1 MRGLLGIFSRVG
13 GRQDLGRGAA
23 FWVAFAIVAL
33 GLVAFPLFGSAF
45 YLSNL
50 ANFFVYVPM
59 GLGLCLLWGYGG
71 ILSFGQASF
80 FGISGYVYG
89 IVAQNLSLT
98 PGASL
103 LGIAAAILATVI
115 VAALFGYFVFYGQVS
130 AWIIPLLTLVLSLI
144 LETFMAQTAGYQ
156 WRIGH
161 VLLGG
166 YNGMTGIPSIQVG
179 PLEFGGASIALYL
192 LTVIAM
198 LLGYLGLRL
207 LVNSHFG
214 YVIVGVR
221 DDVERTRMLG
231 YNVARMQVTVFALAA
246 GLAGLSGV
254 LYVSWG
260 NYINPS
266 SMGLYAATLPVIWT
280 AVGGRSS
287 LIAVTLSTVAL
298 KWLADSLAVRGGEYA
313 FLIMGALL
321 LATMLFFPAGI
332 VVSLNRLWRRA
343 RRQAP

>member
-1 MRGLLGIFSRVG
+1 MRERLGIFSRLG
-13 GRQDLGRGAA
+13 GPQDLGRGPA
-23 FWVAFAIVAL
+23 FWVAFGIVAL
-33 GLVAFPLFGSAF
+33 GLLVFPLFGSPF

-50 ANFFVYVPM
+50 AVFFIYVPM
-59 GLGLCLLWGYGG
+59 GLGLGLLWGYGG
-71 ILSFGQASF
+71 ILSFGQAAF

-89 IVAQNLSLT
+89 VVVQNLSQT

-103 LGIAAAILATVI
+103 LAVAAAISATVI

-156 WRIGH
+156 WRVGH

-166 YNGMTGIPSIQVG
+166 YNGMTGIPSIQAG
-179 PLEFGGASIALYL
+179 PLEFGGASVALYL
-192 LTVIAM
+192 LTVVGMVLA
-198 LLGYLGLRL
+198 YLGLRL
-207 LVNSHFG
+207 LVNSHYG
-214 YVIVGVR
+214 YVVVGVR

-260 NYINPS
+260 NYINPA
-266 SMGLYAATLPVIWT
+266 SMGLYAATVPVIWT

-287 LIAVTLSTVAL
+287 LVAVALSTVAL
-298 KWLADSLAVRGGEYA
+298 KWLADALAVRGGEYA

-332 VVSLNRLWRRA
+332 VVALNRLWRRA
-343 RRQAP
+343 RRLPS

>member
-1 MRGLLGIFSRVG
+1 MQIMRRALTT
-13 GRQDLGRGAA
+13 AA
-23 FWVAFAIVAL
+23 LVAL
-33 GLVAFPLFGSAF
+33 VMATP
-45 YLSNL
+45 
-50 ANFFVYVPM
+50 
-59 GLGLCLLWGYGG
+59 
-71 ILSFGQASF
+71 FGQARSA
-80 FGISGYVYG
+80 SHW
-89 IVAQNLSLT
+89 VATWTTAVVARPAVL
-98 PGASL
+98 PP
-103 LGIAAAILATVI
+103 AAAPAAPPAPNAPAPGPPPITPNNQTLREI
-115 VAALFGYFVFYGQVS
+115 VHTSVGGTRARVVFANTFGTSALN
-130 AWIIPLLTLVLSLI
+130 I
-144 LETFMAQTAGYQ
+144 
-156 WRIGH
+156 
-161 VLLGG
+161 
-166 YNGMTGIPSIQVG
+166 
-179 PLEFGGASIALYL
+179 GGASIALYL

-214 YVIVGVR
+214 YVVVGVR

>member
-1 MRGLLGIFSRVG
+1 MTGQGHRGFWSTLG
-13 GRQDLGRGAA
+13 GRQDLGSGPG
-23 FWVAFAIVAL
+23 FWVAFAIVARRL
-33 GLVAFPLFGSAF
+33 LVSPLFGSPF

-50 ANFFVYVPM
+50 AVFFIYVPM
-59 GLGLCLLWGYGG
+59 GLGLCLLWGYAG
-71 ILSFGQASF
+71 ILSFGQAAF
-80 FGISGYVYG
+80 FGIAGYVYG
-89 IVAQNLSLT
+89 IIAQNLSLT
-98 PGASL
+98 PLGSL
-103 LGIAAAILATVI
+103 AGVAVAISATVI
-115 VAALFGYFVFYGQVS
+115 GAALFGYFVFYGQVS

-156 WRIGH
+156 WRVGH

-166 YNGMTGIPSIQVG
+166 YNGMTGIPSIKIG
-179 PLEFGGASIALYL
+179 ELEFGGASVALYL
-192 LTVIAM
+192 LTVICM
-198 LLGYLGLRL
+198 LVAYLGLRL
-207 LVNSHFG
+207 LVNSHYG
-214 YVIVGVR
+214 YVVVGVR

-231 YNVARMQVTVFALAA
+231 YNVARIQVTVFALAA

-260 NYINPS
+260 NYINPA

-287 LIAVTLSTVAL
+287 LLAVALSTVGL
-298 KWLADSLAVRGGEYA
+298 KWLADTLAVRGGGNA

-332 VVSLNRLWRRA
+332 VVSLARLWRR
-343 RRQAP
+343 